1 MIFNK
6 DTASKTA
13 ELLLQINAIKL
24 NPGKTWIAVYPEN
37 RKELIEMNKEIKTKE
52 GKEKE

>member
-6 DTASKTA
+6 DTAEKTA

-24 NPGKTWIAVYPEN
+24 NPKILLHGLRVGSLRFIVT
-37 RKELIEMNKEIKTKE
+37 T
-52 GKEKE
+52 G